1 MPRSS
6 IYDMLPPWSSRIR
19 PYPPGKPIEEV
30 ERELGRTA
38 IKLAS
43 NENPLG
49 PSPKAQE
56 AIRNYLDH
64 IHVYPDG
71 SGYYLRRK
79 LAEIQGLSMDQVI
92 LGAGSTDLIELVAKT
107 FLSGSADEAITSASA
122 FYMYRLAIEDMGAGL
137 VQVPM
142 RDLTF
147 DLPAIAHAITART
160 KVVYLGNPNN
170 PTGTMFTAEELDR
183 FLGAIPSRILVVLD
197 EAYFE
202 YVQRPDYSHSIDY
215 VRAGKNILVLRTFS
229 KVHGLA
235 GIRLGYGMGHAELI
249 ECLHRIR
256 SPFNASSLAQVA
268 GMAAL
273 DDHEHIARS
282 VDSNRREM
290 KFLTEELTLLG
301 VRYTPSAGNFL
312 LVDTGRDCEEDF
324 IRLLHE
330 GVIVRPMKL
339 YAFPT
344 SLRVTA
350 GIHEENEQFLE
361 ALRRVLSSPV
371 KAGKL

>member
-1 MPRSS
+1 MPRSP
-6 IYDMLPPWSSRIR
+6 IYDILPPWSSRIR

-64 IHVYPDG
+64 IHIYPDG

-79 LAEIQGLSMDQVI
+79 LAEIQGLSMDQII

-107 FLSGSADEAITSASA
+107 FLSGSADEAITSESA

-183 FLGAIPSRILVVLD
+183 FLEAIPSRILVVLD

-202 YVQRPDYSHSIDY
+202 YVQRSDYSHAIDY

-235 GIRLGYGMGHAELI
+235 GIRLGYGMGHPELI

-256 SPFNASSLAQVA
+256 SPFNASSLGQVA

-282 VDSNRREM
+282 VETNRREM

-301 VRYTPSAGNFL
+301 VRYTPSVGNFL
-312 LVDTGRDCEEDF
+312 LLDTGRDCEEDF

-330 GVIVRPMKL
+330 GVIVRPVKL
-339 YAFPT
+339 YGFPT
-344 SLRVTA
+344 SLRVTV

-361 ALRRVLSSPV
+361 AMRRVLSSPV
-371 KAGKL
+371 KR

>member
-1 MPRSS
+1 MPRPS
-6 IYDMLPPWSSRIR
+6 ILEILPPWSSRIR

-56 AIRNYLDH
+56 AMRKFLSS
-64 IHVYPDG
+64 IHFYPDG

-79 LAEIQGLSMDQVI
+79 IAEIHGLEMDQVI

-107 FLSGSADEAITSASA
+107 FLSAGDEAITSESA
-122 FYMYRLAIEDMGAGL
+122 FYMYRLAIQDMGAGL
-137 VQVPM
+137 VLTPL

-147 DLPAIAHAITART
+147 DLPAIAHAVTQRT

-170 PTGTMFTAEELDR
+170 PTGTMFTSEDLDR
-183 FLGAIPSRILVVLD
+183 FLGALPPRILVVLD

-202 YVQRPDYSHSIDY
+202 YVQRPDYSHSVDE
-215 VRAGKNILVLRTFS
+215 VRAGKNLLVLRTFS

-235 GIRLGYGMGHAELI
+235 GIRLGYGMGHPELI
-249 ECLHRIR
+249 ESLNRIR
-256 SPFNASSLAQVA
+256 SPFNANSMAQVA

-273 DDHEHIARS
+273 DDREHVQRS
-282 VDSNRREM
+282 VESNAREM
-290 KFLTEELTLLG
+290 KFVTEELTLLG

-312 LVDTGRDCEEDF
+312 LIDTGRDCEEDF
-324 IRLLHE
+324 VRLLHQ
-330 GVIVRPMKL
+330 GVIVRPMKI

-344 SLRVTA
+344 SLRVTVGRHA
-350 GIHEENEQFLE
+350 ENEIFLD
-361 ALRRVLSSPV
+361 ALRRVMAAPARAS
-371 KAGKL
+371 